1 MQCENCQWRL
11 GKGWPVLCSGRTTG
25 KNVTGDNSEDRN
37 VHNACVDLTKEIARQ
52 NTQSVS

>member
-1 MQCENCQWRL
+1 M
-11 GKGWPVLCSGRTTG
+11 LCSGRTTG